1 MSQPLCEKCQKEP
14 ATILITELTEEGRCV
29 EHHLCERCAA
39 KETFHTTHLDA
50 YPISARMVAGERL
63 QPQVLCDRCKQQPAT
78 TRVRHIH
85 AGATVS
91 ERNLCQECF
100 AKETTEKLGWRLAR
114 AQKPGQAPCT
124 QCGGPEPEKIS
135 IHEWA
140 AEARSAILQSA
151 DVKRRFAEQAAT
163 DIAMAAKITAIALHG
178 GHKVLLCGNGGSAAE
193 AQHIAA
199 ELVGR
204 FKLERP
210 AFAAIALTTNS
221 SILTAIANDY
231 SFDDVFARA
240 VQGLGAPGDVLFAYS
255 TSGNSP
261 NVLKAIEAAK
271 TLGISTIGFTGSSG
285 GRMAALC
292 DLCIKVPSDDTP
304 TVQECHT
311 AAGHTICRL
320 VERLLCQ

>member
-1 MSQPLCEKCQKEP
+1 MSERLCDKCGKGP
-14 ATILITELTEEGRCV
+14 ATVHVTETGEGRQPV
-29 EHHLCERCAA
+29 ERHLCKACAEEERAQLPGLVAAETVLDIATPPPDDVCERCRKRPATVQAILIVKGEVQSLQNLCEECGPRTPGGLTIHLGQEAAA
-39 KETFHTTHLDA
+39 KR
-50 YPISARMVAGERL
+50 PVGEEEPSL
-63 QPQVLCDRCKQQPAT
+63 AAT
-78 TRVRHIH
+78 
-85 AGATVS
+85 AN
-91 ERNLCQECF
+91 E
-100 AKETTEKLGWRLAR
+100 AR
-114 AQKPGQAPCT
+114 AAVL
-124 QCGGPEPEKIS
+124 ES
-135 IHEWA
+135 
-140 AEARSAILQSA
+140 AE
-151 DVKRRFAEQAAT
+151 VKRRFAEYAAA
-163 DIAMAAKITAIALHG
+163 DIARAVHIVAACLRA